1 MSLTTLTRQY
11 TTLLT
16 ATNDNMYPEIVD
28 QVHNQVPYLWFMA
41 NRARPGGGIVFESGG
56 TQLKFPIVQARNT
69 NSKAYYGYDT
79 LNPTPQ
85 DELTSG
91 FEPWRSNAQMVAISM
106 DEILENMGPEGIIK
120 ILPAKYQVALMS
132 MYQDVHRQLVQ
143 GLVGTT
149 GAAPAD
155 RFEPGPKELLPL
167 GFLVQKYAA
176 GSAYANSDLVHS
188 LNQVTETYWKN
199 QCLISAATSFAAFR
213 RESRQIVHSCSF
225 GSTTDSPDLG
235 LCTQAYYELLEA
247 SSDTNMRRYVD
258 KDAVD
263 VGFEHVKLGQTTYIM
278 DTVLPDFGDTGTD
291 DVTLTA
297 ATTRAACVY
306 LNTNWI
312 QLVVHEMAYFTPT
325 PWVEAINQ
333 TAIFS
338 KLILKGSHRTTQRR
352 KLGLHLGV
360 DGTIAA

>member
-1 MSLTTLTRQY
+1 MSLTSLTRQY

-16 ATNDNMYPEIVD
+16 ATNDNMYPDIVD
-28 QVHNQVPYLWFMA
+28 QVHNGVAYLWYMA

-85 DELTSG
+85 DEITAG
-91 FEPWRSNAQMVAISM
+91 FEPWKSNAQMVAISM

-143 GLVGTT
+143 GVVGTT
-149 GAAPAD
+149 DTNPTR
-155 RFEPGPKELLPL
+155 RFEAGPKELLPL
-167 GFLVQKYAA
+167 GFLVQKQFTDPDD
-176 GSAYANSDLVHS
+176 NVHS
-188 LNQVTETYWKN
+188 LNQGTETYWRN
-199 QCLISAATSFAAFR
+199 QRLESTAATFADFR
-213 RESRQIVHSCSF
+213 RECRSIIHNCSF
-225 GSTTDSPDLG
+225 GSTLDGPDLG
-235 LCTQAYYELLEA
+235 LCTQAYFELLEA
-247 SSDTNMRRYVD
+247 SSDTLMRRYVD
-258 KDAVD
+258 DTMAD
-263 VGFEHVKLGQTTYIM
+263 LAFEHIRTGQTTYIM
-278 DTVLPDFGDTGTD
+278 DPVLPDFGDTTLD
-291 DVTLTA
+291 AVTLTA
-297 ATTRAACVY
+297 VTARAACVY

-312 QLVVHEMAYFTPT
+312 QLVVHESAYFTPT

-338 KLILKGSHRTTQRR
+338 KMILKASHRTTQRR

-360 DGTIAA
+360 TGTINS